1 MREGRI
7 EQWLED
13 DKHELGPGEAV
24 YIEKDVV
31 HGSYTLGDEPAK
43 LTRDPH
49 ADRGRGR
56 LRGHRRLRGG
66 ALGLAAVAI
75 VTGSSSGIGR
85 AIAGELAAP
94 RHERGRHLALARA
107 RGRRRRRRSSEG
119 GTALGV
125 AAELT
130 DARAARRALVER
142 ALDAFGRLDV
152 LVNNAGAGQVA
163 DSETLALADWQRII
177 DVDLSAPFRC
187 AQAAARP
194 MLAAG
199 RGVIVNVSS
208 LLGHLGLARRAAYGA
223 AKHGLEGLT
232 KTLAVEWARR
242 GVRVVSVAP
251 AYVATE
257 LLAGTSK
264 AGGFTLEDVAQRTPL
279 GRLAEPRRW
288 RASSPSSSPTTRPT

>member
-1 MREGRI
+1 MPEGRT
-7 EQWLED
+7 Q
-13 DKHELGPGEAV
+13 
-24 YIEKDVV
+24 
-31 HGSYTLGDEPAK
+31 EP
-43 LTRDPH
+43 TSR
-49 ADRGRGR
+49 
-56 LRGHRRLRGG
+56 
-66 ALGLAAVAI
+66 VAI

-85 AIAGELAAP
+85 AIAVELARRGMSVVVTSRSA
-94 RHERGRHLALARA
+94 ERAQATA
-107 RGRRRRRRSSEG
+107 AAIEEQG

-130 DARAARRALVER
+130 DAGAPAALVARTLE
-142 ALDAFGRLDV
+142 AFGRLDA

-163 DSETLALADWQRII
+163 DSETLALADWQRIV
-177 DVDLSAPFRC
+177 DLDLSAPFRC
-187 AQAAARP
+187 AQAAAGP

-208 LLGHLGLARRAAYGA
+208 LAGHLGLPRRAAYGA

-264 AGGFTLEDVAQRTPL
+264 AGGFTLEEVAQRTPL
-279 GRLAEPRRW
+279 GRLAEPEEVARVVAFLVSDD
-288 RASSPSSSPTTRPT
+288 ASYVTGSSVLVDGGWIADGGWAGMSPTTTMGAR

>member
-1 MREGRI
+1 MPEEGT
-7 EQWLED
+7 Q
-13 DKHELGPGEAV
+13 P
-24 YIEKDVV
+24 
-31 HGSYTLGDEPAK
+31 
-43 LTRDPH
+43 LT
-49 ADRGRGR
+49 GR
-56 LRGHRRLRGG
+56 
-66 ALGLAAVAI
+66 VAI
-75 VTGSSSGIGR
+75 VTGSSSGIGA
-85 AIAGELAAP
+85 AIAGELARRGMRVVVTSRSP
-94 RHERGRHLALARA
+94 ERAAA
-107 RGRRRRRRSSEG
+107 TVAAIETEG
-119 GTALGV
+119 GTALGLAV
-125 AAELT
+125 ELT
-130 DARAARRALVER
+130 DADGPARMVQQT
-142 ALDAFGRLDV
+142 LDAYGRLDA

-177 DVDLSAPFRC
+177 DLDLSAPFRC

-264 AGGFTLEDVAQRTPL
+264 AGGFTLEEVAHRTPL
-279 GRLAEPRRW
+279 GRLAESDEVARVVAFLVSDD
-288 RASSPSSSPTTRPT
+288 ASYVTGSSVLVDGGWIADGGWAGMSQATTGAP

>member
-1 MREGRI
+1 MPEEGT
-7 EQWLED
+7 QPL
-13 DKHELGPGEAV
+13 
-24 YIEKDVV
+24 
-31 HGSYTLGDEPAK
+31 S
-43 LTRDPH
+43 
-49 ADRGRGR
+49 GR
-56 LRGHRRLRGG
+56 
-66 ALGLAAVAI
+66 VAI
-75 VTGSSSGIGR
+75 VTGSSSGIGA
-85 AIAGELAAP
+85 AIARELARRGMRVVVTSRSP
-94 RHERGRHLALARA
+94 ERAAATVAGIER
-107 RGRRRRRRSSEG
+107 EG
-119 GTALGV
+119 GTALGLAV
-125 AAELT
+125 ELT
-130 DARAARRALVER
+130 DAEGPARMVQRT
-142 ALDAFGRLDV
+142 LDAYGRLDA

-177 DVDLSAPFRC
+177 DLDLSAPFRC

-264 AGGFTLEDVAQRTPL
+264 AGGFTLEEVAHRTPL
-279 GRLAEPRRW
+279 GRLAEPDEVARVVAFLVSDD
-288 RASSPSSSPTTRPT
+288 ASYVTGSSVLVDGGWIADGGWAGMSHATTGAP

>member
-1 MREGRI
+1 MSEEGT
-7 EQWLED
+7 QPL
-13 DKHELGPGEAV
+13 
-24 YIEKDVV
+24 
-31 HGSYTLGDEPAK
+31 S
-43 LTRDPH
+43 
-49 ADRGRGR
+49 GR
-56 LRGHRRLRGG
+56 
-66 ALGLAAVAI
+66 VAI

-85 AIAGELAAP
+85 AVASELARRGMSVAVTSRSP
-94 RHERGRHLALARA
+94 ERAAA
-107 RGRRRRRRSSEG
+107 AAAAIEAEG

-130 DARAARRALVER
+130 EPEAPGALVARSLE
-142 ALDAFGRLDV
+142 AFGRLDA

-177 DVDLSAPFRC
+177 DLDLSAPFRC

-194 MLAAG
+194 MLSAG

-264 AGGFTLEDVAQRTPL
+264 AGGFTLDEVAHRTPL
-279 GRLAEPRRW
+279 GRLAEPEEVARVVAFLVSDD
-288 RASSPSSSPTTRPT
+288 ASYVTGSSVLVDGGWIADGGWAGMSQATTGAP

>member
-1 MREGRI
+1 MPEEGN
-7 EQWLED
+7 QPL
-13 DKHELGPGEAV
+13 
-24 YIEKDVV
+24 
-31 HGSYTLGDEPAK
+31 S
-43 LTRDPH
+43 
-49 ADRGRGR
+49 GR
-56 LRGHRRLRGG
+56 
-66 ALGLAAVAI
+66 VAI

-85 AIAGELAAP
+85 AIAGELAA
-94 RHERGRHLALARA
+94 RGMRVVVTSRSAERARA
-107 RGRRRRRRSSEG
+107 TAAVIEAEG

-125 AAELT
+125 ASELT
-130 DARAARRALVER
+130 APDAPAALV
-142 ALDAFGRLDV
+142 AHVLDACGRLDV

-163 DSETLALADWQRII
+163 DSETLALAEWQRII

-208 LLGHLGLARRAAYGA
+208 LVGHLGLARRAAYGA

-264 AGGFTLEDVAQRTPL
+264 AGGFTLEEVAHRTPI
-279 GRLAEPRRW
+279 GRLAEPEEVARVVAFLVSDD
-288 RASSPSSSPTTRPT
+288 ASYVTGSSVLVDGGWIADGGWAGMSQATTGAR